1 LSKDHS
7 YVQELVDAGKITREM
22 AFFHPD
28 SNIITRNLGDNQRS
42 AVPDTMVCGLA
53 PGDRLLLYSDGLN
66 SMIPDGDIEKIAA
79 TEPNA
84 EDCARRCIAEANK
97 AGGHDNTTVIVCDV
111 IECEPSL
118 LPLPGDEPP
127 KTTKPAWAIRNR
139 GLLRALIFI
148 LLLVIGLGV
157 FRMVN
162 NSTKPTTNPT
172 DTAAPIQQ
180 RTLAKPQNSTTSQ
193 PTNAPNGIKD
203 HKANPVESPDK
214 ATQVVNDTILTLR
227 QIKQMKEIAK
237 QLKGIQPKG
246 MTPKGFKQNM
256 ADLQQR
262 LEKLGNKELKG
273 SEANRLYEFIQKF
286 AKQHTGISDS
296 LFRAQ
301 LASLKTTAEPKI
313 VTRKRSATTPKK

>member
-1 LSKDHS
+1 
-7 YVQELVDAGKITREM
+7 
-22 AFFHPD
+22 
-28 SNIITRNLGDNQRS
+28 
-42 AVPDTMVCGLA
+42 
-53 PGDRLLLYSDGLN
+53 
-66 SMIPDGDIEKIAA
+66 MIPDGDIEKIAA

-111 IECEPSL
+111 IECEP
-118 LPLPGDEPP
+118 P
-127 KTTKPAWAIRNR
+127 KTIKPSWAKRNR
-139 GLLRALIFI
+139 GLLSALLFIF
-148 LLLVIGLGV
+148 LLVIGLGV

-162 NSTKPTTNPT
+162 NSTKPTTNPA

-193 PTNAPNGIKD
+193 PTSAPNGIKD

-214 ATQVVNDTILTLR
+214 TTQVVNDTILTLK

-262 LEKLGNKELKG
+262 LEKLGDKELKG
-273 SEANRLYEFIQKF
+273 SEANRLYEFIQEF

-296 LFRAQ
+296 LFKAQ
-301 LASLKTTAEPKI
+301 LASLKKTAEPKI
-313 VTRKRSATTPKK
+313 ITRKRSATTPKK